1 MSFILACTVMVLS
14 VVYTDAFQSR
24 TENFNKKYTLTGN
37 QADDIASVAVAQLGR
52 KGKAFDYTEDWCV
65 NFVRDCARC
74 AGIPDSV
81 IPECSGVSDM
91 YNTLLSCGAVRV
103 SSPRR
108 GDLVFY
114 SNPSEG
120 FTHMGLMIDSLQSV
134 HGNVNGHGDD
144 YTFMRT
150 SEVDEFKYSSF
161 RPGSPCFLRPKYSN
175 AASWKSSLKKADLG
189 NDFYARIVNPETGK
203 ALTADKGNNVVSFS
217 KKNSEAQAWRFKKN
231 KDGTYSIINAY
242 NGRALGIYNSSKNSG
257 ANVFAYVAGSENAQ
271 KWSVYGKNGSYFFTA
286 DCTGCVIDAGKTSA
300 SDGSNVVMSLKN
312 NAATQRFSVEKIT
325 APTERPKLRLVSKG
339 RSVAFSW
346 NKVSGATSYDLKI
359 TKNGRDYITVSDI
372 TSTSVTLSLPDGS
385 YSAVLTGKNIIPG
398 ARSAAYRFTVNNKF
412 TDKVSYTCT
421 ASTITLE
428 WKQVEGAKS
437 YTVYQYR
444 SGEWKKIATKIGAKN
459 VTCRIDELKAGTVY
473 KFKIKVHEKITGT
486 IFGKETGTVLAATN
500 PSAPKLVSVSGYED
514 SVRLEWKKVAGA
526 SGYIIYQY
534 KSGEWKRI
542 ATVSKGDTTAY
553 RVKRLSAGTTYKFKL
568 KTLKEIDGKTLYSRS
583 TSEIIAVTKP
593 EAPRRVSNSSKSTSV
608 KLKWTVVER
617 AGGYIVE
624 QYASGKWK
632 TADTVT
638 GNETVTAVISGLK
651 PGRTYKFRIRSYK
664 KAYGKTYRGSATG
677 TVSVATKLK

>member
-52 KGKAFDYTEDWCV
+52 KGKTFDYTEDWCV

-175 AASWKSSLKKADLG
+175 AVSRKSSLKKADLG

-217 KKNSEAQAWRFKKN
+217 KKIQKLRPGISRKTRTVHTALLMLIAEGLLEFITAAK
-231 KDGTYSIINAY
+231 I
-242 NGRALGIYNSSKNSG
+242 RALMCLLMLRAVKMLRSG
-257 ANVFAYVAGSENAQ
+257 A
-271 KWSVYGKNGSYFFTA
+271 
-286 DCTGCVIDAGKTSA
+286 
-300 SDGSNVVMSLKN
+300 
-312 NAATQRFSVEKIT
+312 
-325 APTERPKLRLVSKG
+325 
-339 RSVAFSW
+339 
-346 NKVSGATSYDLKI
+346 
-359 TKNGRDYITVSDI
+359 
-372 TSTSVTLSLPDGS
+372 
-385 YSAVLTGKNIIPG
+385 
-398 ARSAAYRFTVNNKF
+398 FTVK
-412 TDKVSYTCT
+412 
-421 ASTITLE
+421 
-428 WKQVEGAKS
+428 
-437 YTVYQYR
+437 
-444 SGEWKKIATKIGAKN
+444 
-459 VTCRIDELKAGTVY
+459 
-473 KFKIKVHEKITGT
+473 
-486 IFGKETGTVLAATN
+486 
-500 PSAPKLVSVSGYED
+500 
-514 SVRLEWKKVAGA
+514 
-526 SGYIIYQY
+526 
-534 KSGEWKRI
+534 
-542 ATVSKGDTTAY
+542 
-553 RVKRLSAGTTYKFKL
+553 
-568 KTLKEIDGKTLYSRS
+568 
-583 TSEIIAVTKP
+583 
-593 EAPRRVSNSSKSTSV
+593 
-608 KLKWTVVER
+608 
-617 AGGYIVE
+617 
-624 QYASGKWK
+624 
-632 TADTVT
+632 
-638 GNETVTAVISGLK
+638 TAVIFL
-651 PGRTYKFRIRSYK
+651 PLT
-664 KAYGKTYRGSATG
+664 AQA
-677 TVSVATKLK
+677 AL